1 MLTFFYI
8 VGACATLLYFN
19 REGLPDVEGLPPWVV
34 LAGASLAWP
43 LTLPLHCI
51 GRKE

>member
-8 VGACATLLYFN
+8 VGAIATFLYFN

-34 LAGASLAWP
+34 LAGASFAWP
-43 LTLPLHCI
+43 LTLPLHYL